1 MMARILKAACVQL
14 CSGLD
19 PAAGVRAAS
28 ELIREAAAAGAFYV
42 LTPENTALMDEDK
55 ARVRALVGTM
65 EDDASV
71 AAFSALAAE
80 LGIFLHVG
88 SLALHTAEPDD
99 DRLANR
105 SILFGPDGRI
115 RAWYDKIHLFDVQL
129 GDGEKDYRESAYI
142 RPGRRAVLA
151 DVRDV
156 RIGMSICYDVRF
168 PALYRSLAKAGAEC
182 LTVPAAFT
190 VPTGRAHWHVLLRAR
205 AIENG
210 AFVLAAAQG
219 GRHESGRATYGHSLI
234 VSPWGEILAEGGEE
248 PGVIRA
254 DLDMEHVAE
263 VRARIPVLQNERE
276 FDPPVTDR
284 AVKR

>member
-1 MMARILKAACVQL
+1 MARVLKAACVQL
-14 CSGLD
+14 CSGQD
-19 PAAGVRAAS
+19 PETGVRVAS
-28 ELIREAAAAGAFYV
+28 ELVREAAAAGARYV

-71 AAFSALAAE
+71 AAFSALAQE

-88 SLALHTAEPDD
+88 SLALHTGEPDD

-151 DVRDV
+151 DAGDARM
-156 RIGMSICYDVRF
+156 GMSICYDVRF
-168 PALYRSLAKAGAEC
+168 PALYRTLAKAGAEC

-234 VSPWGEILAEGGEE
+234 VSPWGEVLAEAGEE

-254 DLDMEHVAE
+254 DLDMDRVAD
-263 VRARIPVLQNERE
+263 VRARIPVLRNERE
-276 FDPPVTDR
+276 FDPLVTDR
-284 AVKR
+284 TGEG